1 MAVSQQAK
9 EQAAQAKAAAKAQAA
24 QAAAQAK
31 ARAAALKDFNQRAA
45 QAAAQARAQAKAQ
58 AAAQARAQAQ
68 AAAQAKAQAAQAKA
82 QQLAQAKAQQLA
94 QAKATAVSNHAD
106 VNRDADLLLPYA
118 QRPMRILAPS
128 APVLGDNSSNN
139 PFMPQQNTSYQM
151 PEPQNH
157 ISNYKK
163 GGVVKA
169 KMASKTS
176 SRGDG
181 IAQRGKTRGTMR

>member
-68 AAAQAKAQAAQAKA
+68 AAAQAKAQA
-82 QQLAQAKAQQLA
+82 AQAKAQQLA